1 VRLIL
6 AELAKTDLAPGP
18 GISGEAVRMNYGN
31 GFNGRCEYRP
41 RGLENLP
48 RWRSQTRLI
57 PSRTMQNTGIGTG
70 GIWWIIPVSVL
81 SDDEREARGGNWDTS
96 NKRPR

>member
-1 VRLIL
+1 MDLTAAANTVR
-6 AELAKTDLAPGP
+6 
-18 GISGEAVRMNYGN
+18 EA
-31 GFNGRCEYRP
+31 
-41 RGLENLP
+41 LENLR

-70 GIWWIIPVSVL
+70 GIWGIIPVSML